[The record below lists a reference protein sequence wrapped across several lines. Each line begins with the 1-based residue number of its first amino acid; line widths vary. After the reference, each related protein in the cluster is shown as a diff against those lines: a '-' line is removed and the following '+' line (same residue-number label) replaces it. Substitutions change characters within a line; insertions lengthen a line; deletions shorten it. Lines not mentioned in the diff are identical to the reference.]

1 MRKLLG
7 SPALV
12 GQLEGVEREVVVRA
26 YGEGFR
32 VLWLGA
38 AVCAFLM
45 VGVQAATGWESPEEG
60 DVKGQD
66 RLEVGNGLGAGN
78 EVWEE
83 GMEEGV

>member
-12 GQLEGVEREVVVRA
+12 GQLHGVERDVVVAA

-32 VLWLGA
+32 VLWMGA
-38 AVCAFLM
+38 AVVAFLM
-45 VGVQAATGWESPEEG
+45 VAVQAATGWEGGVDAGEG
-60 DVKGQD
+60 D
-66 RLEVGNGLGAGN
+66 RLEVGNGLGVEN